1 MKETNKWSVRD
12 VITTVLLSAVLIV
25 IQLVINMVCMANDF
39 VSMVLS
45 VGITMFLCAPVY
57 MLMVSRIGKRFVT
70 LIYMTILGVIFL
82 LMGNWFLLPYYVLVG
97 NPLRGD
103 SLEGRLLP
111 KAETADRRLDGGEP
125 AVQRGQSAAHLVL
138 LGHLLRFCAGK
149 RHGAELHRFLCAL
162 LHLSRLAGLYSAV
175 HDADGLFGLHG
186 GQSADPQAFSEGRR
200 SMRADASFAVPVKL
214 WALLCVFAGVT
225 IGGNVL
231 LTCILTGGALL
242 YLVLQRNFRL
252 AASYGCFYLLL
263 ALLLYG
269 IRFHGLRMPV
279 FSEFYVLMF
288 WNLSPIFLVSWDLIT
303 TPPGMLSAFLSRLR
317 MPTPFI
323 LGLLVVFRFF
333 PTMRTEL
340 KGVGRS
346 MKNRG
351 LTAAGQ
357 LLAHPMQSMEYVLVP
372 FLLRV
377 LQLADQLSVSAVAR
391 GAERPGVRG
400 SYYEKRGGARDHIAA
415 AACALVTAS
424 YLVLERSMA

>member
-1 MKETNKWSVRD
+1 MDKKKKWTVKD

-25 IQLVINMVCMANDF
+25 IQLVVNMVCMANDF

-97 NPLRGD
+97 ILCEAILWKEGSCQKPKRLTAAWTVA
-103 SLEGRLLP
+103 SLLYNGVNLLP
-111 KAETADRRLDGGEP
+111 IWFFWDTYYDFALASGME
-125 AVQRGQSAAHLVL
+125 QSYIDSYVRYYTSPGWLTFIL
-138 LGHLLRFCAGK
+138 LFTTLMGFFR
-149 RHGAELHRFLCAL
+149 
-162 LHLSRLAGLYSAV
+162 
-175 HDADGLFGLHG
+175 LHG

-200 SMRADASFAVPVKL
+200 PMRADASFAVPVKL

-357 LLAHPMQSMEYVLVP
+357 LLAHPVQSMEYVLVP

-400 SYYEKRGGARDHIAA
+400 SYYEKRFGARDRIAA
-415 AACALVTAS
+415 AVCAIVTAS